1 MLDAQ
6 QFSFVE
12 RYDQFGVPDNVPLLP
27 LTLTIRENSLQ
38 AMGLLD
44 TGASVNVLPYSMGL
58 QLGAVW
64 EQQTVSLKLARNL
77 AAIEA
82 RGLIVDATVVQFPTV
97 SLAFAWVKTDNVPML
112 LGQMNFFR
120 EFDVCFY
127 RSCLA
132 FEVRPTIKNI
142 GF

>member
-6 QFSFVE
+6 RFPFVE
-12 RYDQFGVPDNVPLLP
+12 RYDQFGIPDAAPLLP
-27 LTLTIRENSLQ
+27 LTLTMRENSLQ

-44 TGASVNVLPYSMGL
+44 TGASINVLPYLMGM

-64 EQQTVSLKLARNL
+64 EQQTVSLQLAGNL

-82 RGLIVDATVVQFPTV
+82 RGLILDATVAQFPTV
-97 SLAFAWVKTDNVPML
+97 DLAFAWVKTDNVPML

-127 RSCLA
+127 RSSLA
-132 FEVRPTIKNI
+132 FEVRPTIKNL